1 MFEVFMNQN
10 ENKNEFSAYSGEMCG
25 VPQKPKK
32 QPVTVSVPMTIVLV
46 LLAALITFQTTYVVL
61 TVKHTLE
68 LTKTKSTVG
77 NFKVLMEA
85 LGYYDENYLYEIDD
99 DTLIDHMLSAFSG
112 QDKYS
117 TYYTAEEFAEMI
129 ASGNGNAKGIGVYV
143 TGTTTS
149 ITVTHVMKGSPAQT
163 AGLLKNDQI
172 LAVDGAYVSQI
183 GYTEAVNRIIG
194 EDGTSVVLTIMR
206 DGKEVNV
213 TIVRGSYTPETVI
226 YSEITENGE
235 KIGYIRII
243 QFDAITV
250 SQFKTAMEELKGNGC
265 KKFIFDLRDNPGG
278 NLDAIVKILDYL
290 LPEGPI
296 VHILD
301 KDMNVLETHSSDKN
315 EVNAEMVVLTNGNT
329 ASAAELFTS
338 ALRDYEKATLVGTKT
353 YGKGCG
359 QTPYMLS
366 NGGVLYITAFFYNP
380 PFGDNF
386 DGEGVE
392 PNIEKELP
400 EEYRNTNIFMLPQE
414 YDTQLEAALA
424 AITNK

>member
-1 MFEVFMNQN
+1 MNQN
-10 ENKNEFSAYSGEMCG
+10 ENKNENSASGGE
-25 VPQKPKK
+25 VYTAPAKTKK

-46 LLAALITFQTTYVVL
+46 LLAMLITFQTTYVVL

-77 NFKVLMEA
+77 DFSVLMEA
-85 LGYYDENYLYEIDD
+85 LGYYDENYLYEIDE
-99 DTLIDHMLSAFSG
+99 DTLIAHMLSAFSG

-117 TYYTAEEFAEMI
+117 TYYTPEEFAEMI
-129 ASGNGNAKGIGVYV
+129 ASGNGNAKGVGVYV
-143 TGTTTS
+143 SGTTTS
-149 ITVTHVMKGSPAQT
+149 MIVTHVMKGSPAEQ
-163 AGLLKNDQI
+163 AGLMKDDEV
-172 LAVDGAYVSQI
+172 LAVDGAYISDI
-183 GYTEAVNRIIG
+183 GYTEAVARVAG
-194 EDGTSVVLTIMR
+194 EDGTSVVLTILR
-206 DGKEVNV
+206 DGKEMNV
-213 TIVRGSYTPETVI
+213 SVTRGDYTPETVL
-226 YSEITENGE
+226 YSEMTENG
-235 KIGYIRII
+235 KKVGYIRII

-250 SQFKTAMEELKGNGC
+250 SQFKAAMETLMSGGC
-265 KKFIFDLRDNPGG
+265 EKFIFDLRDNPGG
-278 NLDAIVKILDYL
+278 NLDAIVEILDYL
-290 LPEGPI
+290 LPEGPV

-301 KDMNVLETHSSDKN
+301 RDMNVLETHTSDKN
-315 EVNAEMVVLTNGNT
+315 EVDAEMVVLTNGNT

-380 PFGDNF
+380 PFGDNY
-386 DGEGVE
+386 DGEGIE

-400 EEYRNTNIFMLPQE
+400 AEYRNTNLFLLPQE